1 MKSKDLEQTVKLE
14 RKKAKKEK
22 QQQKKKL
29 AKLDS
34 NLESGWND
42 DDETAIPEVK
52 TSNIFSTLRSSS
64 ENMSRQNLEDDIK
77 NEPKESS
84 EKDSSKSTECSQVK
98 IQKLDGWLCDL
109 SDETYKCNM

>member
-29 AKLDS
+29 AKLD
-34 NLESGWND
+34 
-42 DDETAIPEVK
+42 DETLIPEVK

-77 NEPKESS
+77 KEPKESS
-84 EKDSSKSTECSQVK
+84 EKDSSKCTV
-98 IQKLDGWLCDL
+98 I
-109 SDETYKCNM
+109 

>member
-34 NLESGWND
+34 SLESNGND
-42 DDETAIPEVK
+42 DDETLIPEVK

-77 NEPKESS
+77 KEPKESS
-84 EKDSSKSTECSQVK
+84 EKDSSKCTV
-98 IQKLDGWLCDL
+98 I
-109 SDETYKCNM
+109 